1 MELEA
6 LGRACLVMPFSHTDY
21 DAKTRDLM
29 TAALNTALMTIS
41 LGLDPSELD
50 RTRMIAAIIDAVA
63 AGERD
68 FLRLQQKAIDAW
80 GVRPLVKAVERRK
93 RLRLVTSTDDDA
105 SDGPGAC
112 L

>member
-1 MELEA
+1 
-6 LGRACLVMPFSHTDY
+6 
-21 DAKTRDLM
+21 
-29 TAALNTALMTIS
+29 
-41 LGLDPSELD
+41 
-50 RTRMIAAIIDAVA
+50 MIAAIIDAVA

-105 SDGPGAC
+105 SDGQALVCDEVLSRRTGARRNRVFF
-112 L
+112 